1 MNTSRHTSPL
11 CIYELALL
19 IIIAMNPYRLTIKE
33 LQLLR
38 LRVVYLSEVCRKRAM
53 REEAICLEMMMR
65 DRHAQRLILVP
76 SSKFVGYGSV
86 DADDES
92 IVQSHHLS
100 SPVVEVDIY
109 VSYMHYLDSLYH
121 LILNH
126 FNNKAFIDVYLSPSK
141 ITPTF
146 LSSS

>member
-1 MNTSRHTSPL
+1 MNTSRHTCPL
-11 CIYELALL
+11 YIYEVALL

-38 LRVVYLSEVCRKRAM
+38 LRVVYLSEVCSKRAM

-86 DADDES
+86 DADDEA
-92 IVQSHHLS
+92 
-100 SPVVEVDIY
+100 EG
-109 VSYMHYLDSLYH
+109 
-121 LILNH
+121 
-126 FNNKAFIDVYLSPSK
+126 
-141 ITPTF
+141 
-146 LSSS
+146 